1 MTNFYSIYFPFQRS
15 NSSIRPFCLLGSF
28 HPWCFQGMVNWA
40 YISWN
45 QEFVQLFPR
54 HYSFFLGERW
64 FIEITFLYRTW
75 YCGKRGFIFLFIFQ
89 LIPLSLNHKK
99 LKRREKR
106 ENLSEGEKYSKGKG
120 REGLQIDLNLWQF
133 IEQRSTTETNHSFQC
148 PHGYLSFWVIF
159 RKSID

>member
-1 MTNFYSIYFPFQRS
+1 MSTRKLPPMVFPG
-15 NSSIRPFCLLGSF
+15 NGELGLYLLKSGICST
-28 HPWCFQGMVNWA
+28 
-40 YISWN
+40 
-45 QEFVQLFPR
+45 FP
-54 HYSFFLGERW
+54 STLGERW

-133 IEQRSTTETNHSFQC
+133 IEQWSTTETNHSFQC